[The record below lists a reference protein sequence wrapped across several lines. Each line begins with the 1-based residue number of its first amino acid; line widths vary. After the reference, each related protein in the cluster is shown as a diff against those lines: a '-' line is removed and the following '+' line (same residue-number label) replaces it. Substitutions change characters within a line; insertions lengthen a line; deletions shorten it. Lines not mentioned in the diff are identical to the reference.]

1 MGFRALVNRRKW
13 GGTNEHAMLV
23 RGTEPGLGH
32 TWRSCL
38 LTQPP
43 HNGPVESSCEGM
55 MKSELS
61 YAEHAGR
68 SLPALLAGL

>member
-23 RGTEPGLGH
+23 RSQAQDSPGGVACSLM
-32 TWRSCL
+32 
-38 LTQPP
+38 QPP
-43 HNGPVESSCEGM
+43 HDGPVESSCEGM
-55 MKSELS
+55 IKSELS